1 MYKRLSLI
9 VCSVFVAVALAGI
22 TFAEERPETS
32 KIEVLGTGRV
42 MVMPN
47 VATISFAV
55 ETNSENAEQAVVENA
70 KRTGELLAALKR
82 IAGEEAEI
90 RTSGFSLSPVYE
102 KQDRLRPSGYRV
114 TNRVLVKT
122 KSMDKLGAL
131 LDGASQA
138 GASRI
143 GSLTFSSDKEE
154 DLRREAAVKAVHQA
168 KQIGND
174 LANAANLTIQ
184 KIIKLNHTPTGPVRP
199 YRIEA
204 ATAATR
210 TPIEIG
216 EISIEERVSVVFAAD

>member
-1 MYKRLSLI
+1 
-9 VCSVFVAVALAGI
+9 VALAGT
-22 TFAEERPETS
+22 TFAEEGPERST
-32 KIEVLGTGRV
+32 IEVMGTGKV

-55 ETNSENAEQAVVENA
+55 ETHSEKAEQAVKENA

-82 IAGEEAEI
+82 IAGEEAKI
-90 RTSGFSLSPVYE
+90 RTSGFSLSPVYTKE
-102 KQDRLRPSGYRV
+102 DRLLPGGYRV
-114 TNRVLVKT
+114 TNTVLVET

-131 LDGASQA
+131 IDGASQA
-138 GASRI
+138 GAGRI
-143 GSLTFSSDKEE
+143 GSLTFSTDKEDE
-154 DLRREAAVKAVHQA
+154 FRREAAVKAVHQA

-174 LANAANLTIQ
+174 LAEAANLTIQ
-184 KIIKLNHTPTGPVRP
+184 KIIRVNHTPTGPVRS
-199 YRIEA
+199 YRLEA

>member
-55 ETNSENAEQAVVENA
+55 ETNSENAEQAVKENA

-114 TNRVLVKT
+114 TNRVLVET

-143 GSLTFSSDKEE
+143 GSLTFSTDKED

-174 LANAANLTIQ
+174 LAKAANLTIQ